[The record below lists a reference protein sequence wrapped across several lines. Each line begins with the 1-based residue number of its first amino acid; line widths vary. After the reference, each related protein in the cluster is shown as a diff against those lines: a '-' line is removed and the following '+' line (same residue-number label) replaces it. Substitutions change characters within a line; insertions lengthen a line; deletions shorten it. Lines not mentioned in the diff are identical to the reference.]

1 MGRVGSG
8 GSQII
13 YAQAPGTKHFKNM
26 VKSDM
31 QWYAYGLCVQ
41 TYNAQKMKEFL

>member
-1 MGRVGSG
+1 MGRVGSE

-26 VKSDM
+26 VKS
-31 QWYAYGLCVQ
+31 VQ